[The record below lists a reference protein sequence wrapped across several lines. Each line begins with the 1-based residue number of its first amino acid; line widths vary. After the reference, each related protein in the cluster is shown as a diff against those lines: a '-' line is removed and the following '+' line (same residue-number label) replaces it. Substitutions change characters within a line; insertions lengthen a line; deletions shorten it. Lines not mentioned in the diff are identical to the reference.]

1 MKKALICLFFVLMC
15 ASVQAKTTHLGT
27 FRYWTAYK
35 IEEKGSTVCY
45 MVSVPTKSEGK
56 YKQRGDVFLMI
67 THRPK
72 DQTFDTVS
80 FTAGYTY
87 KKNSDAS
94 VKVDNNANISLF
106 THQDTAWTN
115 KVSWDKKLVE
125 QMKNGEHAVFRGKSL
140 RGTLTTDTFSL
151 IGFTKAYNAIN
162 QACGRK

>member
-1 MKKALICLFFVLMC
+1 MKKALLCLLFVLLC
-15 ASVQAKTTHLGT
+15 SIANAKTTSLGT

-35 IEEKGSTVCY
+35 LEEKGSTVCY

-67 THRPK
+67 THRP
-72 DQTFDTVS
+72 QEGTFDTLS

-87 KKNSDAS
+87 KKNSEAS

-115 KVSWDKKLVE
+115 KSSWDKKVVE
-125 QMKNGEHAVFRGKSL
+125 QMKNGSQAVFRGRSL

-151 IGFTKAYNAIN
+151 LGFTKAYNAIN
-162 QACGRK
+162 EACGRK